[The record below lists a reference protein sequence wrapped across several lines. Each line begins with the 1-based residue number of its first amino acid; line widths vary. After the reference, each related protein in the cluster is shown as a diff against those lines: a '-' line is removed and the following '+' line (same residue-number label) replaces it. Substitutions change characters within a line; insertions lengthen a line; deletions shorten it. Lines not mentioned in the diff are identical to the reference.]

1 MENLNP
7 KEKIKQ
13 LTDLLNKYN
22 YEYYQLN
29 QSSIS
34 DAEFDSLMEEL
45 QRLEVMYPEYKY
57 RLSPTQRV
65 GGGVI
70 SEFKKIKHEKYMLSI
85 ADVFN
90 FDELIDFDATIR
102 KLTGLKNIEYMCEVK
117 IDGLSCSLVYE
128 NGDLISAST
137 RGDGTIGEDVTNNVL
152 TIKSIPFHIQDKR
165 KLEVRGE
172 IYMSKKTLETL
183 NNEREKNN
191 ENLFANARNAASG
204 SLKNLDSSITAKRN
218 LDGWW
223 YYLPDA
229 LDLGFNYHS
238 DALNYL
244 SKVGFQVNPERK
256 IVHGIDEV
264 LKYVNEYQE
273 KRNSLPYDI
282 DGLVIKVNDMRLYD
296 QIGYTMKV
304 PKWEI
309 AYKFPPEEQIT
320 KLLDIEITVGRTG
333 RVVPTAILNPIR
345 IAGSLVS
352 RATLNNEDF
361 IKSKNIRINDYVSVH
376 KAGDVIP
383 EVDHS
388 LIERRL
394 PDSKEYVFPKT
405 CPFCHQ
411 QLTKIAGQTYCQN
424 QTCPSRKINNLIFF
438 ASKPA
443 MNIEGLGE
451 KMIELLFNEGILKD
465 ISDFYTLKDKQEQLM
480 LLDGIGKKTCDSIF
494 DQIEK
499 SKSNDL
505 VNLLTALAI
514 PQVGKKTS
522 KVIVGHYKDLDS
534 IMSADFESLSSLQD
548 VGEITAQNVID
559 YFKDEENRNI
569 IEKLRS
575 FNLNFHCLESAQIEE
590 NYFTNKSFVLTGALS
605 IPRDQME
612 EKLEKLG
619 AISKSSVSKA
629 TSFVVVGDNP
639 GSKYD
644 KAVELGI
651 RIYSEDE
658 INQLIKEA
666 YNK

>member
-45 QRLEVMYPEYKY
+45 QRLEVMYPEYKD

-90 FDELIDFDATIR
+90 FDELIDFDSTIR
-102 KLTGLKNIEYMCEVK
+102 KLTGLKNVEYMCEVK

-394 PDSKEYVFPKT
+394 PDSKEYVFPST

-480 LLDGIGKKTCDSIF
+480 LLDGIGKKTCESIF

-629 TSFVVVGDNP
+629 TSFVVVGENP

>member
-7 KEKIKQ
+7 KERIKQ

-45 QRLEVMYPEYKY
+45 QRLEVMYPEYKD

-90 FDELIDFDATIR
+90 FDELIDFDSTIR
-102 KLTGLKNIEYMCEVK
+102 KLTGLKKVEYMCEVK

-394 PDSKEYVFPKT
+394 PDSKEYVFPST

-575 FNLNFHCLESAQIEE
+575 FNLNFHYLESAQIEE

-629 TSFVVVGDNP
+629 TSFVVVGENP

>member
-7 KEKIKQ
+7 KERIKQ

-45 QRLEVMYPEYKY
+45 QRLEVMYPEYKD

-102 KLTGLKNIEYMCEVK
+102 KLTGLKNVEYMCEVK

-394 PDSKEYVFPKT
+394 PDSKEYVFPST